1 MMSTGLKHMPSLT
14 GLLQLPVMGI
24 PAAPR
29 PQLQPP
35 RSQLGCWGAGEG
47 EAAPQ
52 LPPGLLSGSTPR
64 PQGDP
69 PLCGHLRKGGMG
81 KKNFPTWAK
90 PMGTKPCSLS
100 PDCRGGGNLSSA
112 PRRLNGLLKN
122 PFVLDSFFFPKL
134 AGPAPRGN
142 L

>member
-1 MMSTGLKHMPSLT
+1 M
-14 GLLQLPVMGI
+14 
-24 PAAPR
+24 
-29 PQLQPP
+29 
-35 RSQLGCWGAGEG
+35 
-47 EAAPQ
+47 AAPQ
-52 LPPGLLSGSTPR
+52 LPPGSAPR

-69 PLCGHLRKGGMG
+69 PPCGDLGKGGKG
-81 KKNFPTWAK
+81 KKNFPTWAEL
-90 PMGTKPCSLS
+90 MGTKPCSLS

-122 PFVLDSFFFPKL
+122 PFVLDPFFFPKL